1 MHMKKRMKNFKLLI
15 VFVLWILLWWMVF
28 MVNAQYRSLHQP
40 FVQDG
45 KVNIQWLVQSIGDV
59 VAPGWWSL
67 SNSSFQRFETVYQV
81 LKEEYYDQDKL
92 NTWVML
98 ENAVKAF
105 VDGIGDPY
113 TVYMDSSQNSWFQ
126 EELKWQT
133 DFEGIGAVVSKKE
146 YYVLVEE
153 VLKASPAYLA
163 GILPLDRIVMIGSG
177 STKDLDV
184 NKAVDLIRW
193 PKWSTVKLTIERVKK
208 DGTKDIIEKTVT
220 RDKLSVPS
228 VTSQIFTGQKK
239 IGYINISIIGEET
252 ENLMKNAVAEM
263 KGAKVQGIILDLRGN
278 GWGLLPIA
286 AEIVSHFLPKNKLVV
301 TAKYKTFQDEEYVSK
316 WYDEFVGLP
325 VIVLVDG
332 MTASAGEIIAMA
344 LQEQMWAKLVWT
356 QTFGKW
362 SIQTMD
368 EFGDGASLKYTIGKR
383 YSPTGKNIDK
393 VWITPDV
400 LVTFDADAYAKDKT
414 DNQLQKA
421 KDLLLGK

>member
-1 MHMKKRMKNFKLLI
+1 MKKFKLLI
-15 VFVLWILLWWMVF
+15 VFVLGVLLGGMVF
-28 MVNAQYRSLHQP
+28 LVNAQYRALHQP
-40 FVQDG
+40 FIQEG
-45 KVNIQWLVQSIGDV
+45 KVNIQGLIQSIGQV
-59 VAPGWWSL
+59 VAPGGGSL
-67 SNSSFQRFETVYQV
+67 SNSSFQRFEAVYQV
-81 LKEEYYDQDKL
+81 LKEEYYDQEKL
-92 NTWVML
+92 NTGVML

-113 TVYMDSSQNSWFQ
+113 TVYMDSTQNSGFQ
-126 EELKWQT
+126 EELKGQT

-177 STKDLDV
+177 ATKDLDV
-184 NKAVDLIRW
+184 NQAVALIRG
-193 PKWSTVKLTIERVKK
+193 PKGSTVKLTIERVKK
-208 DGTKDIIEKTVT
+208 NGTKEIIEKTVT

-278 GWGLLPIA
+278 GGGLLPIA
-286 AEIVSHFLPKNKLVV
+286 SEIVSHFLPKNKLVV
-301 TAKYKTFQDEEYVSK
+301 TAKYKTFEDEEYLSRG
-316 WYDEFVGLP
+316 YNDLTGLP

-344 LQEQMWAKLVWT
+344 LQEQMGAKLVGT
-356 QTFGKW
+356 QTFGKG

-368 EFGDGASLKYTIGKR
+368 EFTDGASLKYTIGKW

-393 VWITPDV
+393 VGVTPDV
-400 LVTFDADAYAKDKT
+400 LIPFDADLYAKDKT

-421 KDLLLGK
+421 KDLLTQ